1 MRVRKNNG
9 YNNIEQLYILNSLCT
24 ISSSPIKINKLLPKK
39 IKKFNRELLLEKN
52 YPNKNRKFI
61 NNNNDYSYITT
72 DLNKT
77 YNNKNYNNFSF
88 TDLSNVN
95 GNNLFT
101 ESDSVKCDNKSSDII
116 FKNYKQINNND
127 FDINNFK
134 KSFQPY
140 HHKNRSMITNN
151 TNYTNYKR
159 DNRYNTITPSDIS
172 KDYIKTEISN
182 DNLHQ
187 KIGSMITNNTN
198 YTNFKRDNKFN
209 SITQSD
215 ISKDYI
221 KTEISN
227 DNNEKTE
234 IKKEQNINYSNVK
247 KNNNSYNYDI
257 KHKMRFLLSKK
268 YKNKN
273 IIKRK
278 NITNSSFSIT
288 SINNNSKEISINDNM
303 KKNEN
308 NKTKRLYSTLEPT
321 SNKNDISNNSPMANL
336 TSSNIQDIKESNNIF
351 LKNIYRNNNEIK
363 INLEDLIILERRLND
378 IILALNN
385 NNNESDISVLNES
398 FEFFSFYYQS
408 SLQNK
413 FPLFF
418 NEDNRIIIKSA
429 VNLNLF
435 MILILYH
442 LSLNPSMLFD
452 VIIFLRKI
460 FNIFKINLLLI
471 FRKIEIYY
479 GEAFCIKNKILLKNI
494 NIFLEENNLYDL
506 SEKEIIGKI
515 NDNCISI
522 IYDIENN
529 LNNYQ
534 VINNKCFTDFQ
545 KIYLTIS
552 KITEQDINE
561 FFYEKLYNNYLHQTQ
576 DNKYLDKIILIYKKN
591 KKIPPFINFITN
603 KKYTLVLNLENTLI
617 NVKIDNKGKV
627 LIRKRPG
634 LLCFLNGIKPFYE
647 IISFTKL
654 SKEYSNIIINEIEE
668 NTKIFDYQLYR
679 EHCIL
684 IGKEFI
690 KDISRIGRDIQKI
703 IIVDYLE
710 DNLKY
715 YPDNGILI
723 PPYNVD
729 ENGEDIVLFELQKLL
744 ISFFRFGY
752 EDIRVAINNYKN
764 KIYNEIYNE
773 MTVGNEA

>member
-1 MRVRKNNG
+1 MRVRKKNS

-61 NNNNDYSYITT
+61 NDNNDYSYITT

-101 ESDSVKCDNKSSDII
+101 ESDSVKCDNKSSNIN

-134 KSFQPY
+134 KSFQPF

-159 DNRYNTITPSDIS
+159 ENRYNTITP
-172 KDYIKTEISN
+172 
-182 DNLHQ
+182 
-187 KIGSMITNNTN
+187 
-198 YTNFKRDNKFN
+198 
-209 SITQSD
+209 SD

-234 IKKEQNINYSNVK
+234 IKKEENINYSNVK
-247 KNNNSYNYDI
+247 KNNNNYNYDI

-273 IIKRK
+273 KIIKRK
-278 NITNSSFSIT
+278 NITESSFSIT

-308 NKTKRLYSTLEPT
+308 NKTKRLYSTLEAI
-321 SNKNDISNNSPMANL
+321 SNKIDISNNSP
-336 TSSNIQDIKESNNIF
+336 IKESNNIF
-351 LKNIYRNNNEIK
+351 SKNIYRNNNEIK
-363 INLEDLIILERRLND
+363 INLEDLIILESRLND

-398 FEFFSFYYQS
+398 FEYFSFYYQS

-479 GEAFCIKNKILLKNI
+479 GEAFCIKNKIFLKNI

-534 VINNKCFTDFQ
+534 VINNKYFNDFQ

-603 KKYTLVLNLENTLI
+603 KKYTLVLGLENTLI
-617 NVKIDNKGKV
+617 NVKIDNEGKAIV
-627 LIRKRPG
+627 HKRPG
-634 LLCFLNGIKPFYE
+634 LLSFLNGIKPFYE

-654 SKEYSNIIINEIEE
+654 SKEYSNIIINEIEG
-668 NTKIFDYQLYR
+668 NSKIFDYQLYR

-690 KDISRIGRDIQKI
+690 KDISRLGRDIQKI

-723 PPYNVD
+723 PPYNED
-729 ENGEDIVLFELQKLL
+729 ENREDIVLFELQKLL

-752 EDIRVAINNYKN
+752 EDIRVAINNYKK